1 MANCIFCEIVS
12 GKLPGQKVHED
23 DLSLVFK
30 DIEPQAPVHLLI
42 IPKKHL
48 ARLSESSDDDAA
60 LLGHLQRVA
69 ARIAAEQKLSD
80 YRLVTNNGRVAHQ
93 TVDHLHYHL
102 LSGRPMLWPPG

>member
-1 MANCIFCEIVS
+1 MADCIFCEIAA
-12 GKLPGQKVHED
+12 GKLPAQRVYED
-23 DLSLVFK
+23 DLSVVFK
-30 DIEPQAPVHLLI
+30 DIAPQAPVHLLI

-48 ARLSESSDDDAA
+48 ARLSDASEGDSE

-69 ARIAAEQKLSD
+69 IKVAAEQKITAF
-80 YRLVTNNGRVAHQ
+80 RLVTNNGRMAHQ